1 MGTTSNSD
9 SAKRLLDGWL
19 RSHELKSKHN
29 VKPNQ
34 THDSATTPLQQS
46 KNLQGRGD
54 EIYETQVRS
63 QVEEGDRG
71 KIVAIDIETGDFE
84 VDRKPEPKIKSTVI
98 IPDVVASELA
108 AASNPTISAILQRE
122 YVNLE

>member
-1 MGTTSNSD
+1 MRRSLFLARHTRN
-9 SAKRLLDGWL
+9 WL
-19 RSHELKSKHN
+19 
-29 VKPNQ
+29 
-34 THDSATTPLQQS
+34 
-46 KNLQGRGD
+46 
-54 EIYETQVRS
+54 
-63 QVEEGDRG
+63 VEEGDRG